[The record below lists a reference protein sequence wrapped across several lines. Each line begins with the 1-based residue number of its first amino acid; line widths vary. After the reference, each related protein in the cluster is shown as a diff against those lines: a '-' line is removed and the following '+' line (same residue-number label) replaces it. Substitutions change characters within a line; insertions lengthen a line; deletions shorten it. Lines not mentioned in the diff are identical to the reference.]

1 MKKYL
6 FFISIIITCLTI
18 YLSFNYSSE
27 KEINSSSIYKIT
39 NEYLSTGKI
48 IDNNFILNE
57 NEKIFI
63 EGLKSYNNSDFKNAK
78 FYFQKS
84 KEIKNNNP
92 LILFYSNFYLN
103 KCELEEIDSGNFTYI
118 TNALDIMKDYSILSN
133 NTNLIWQMISSVAS
147 DIDSRKK
154 IISLLENYLKNT
166 KNLKLENALKLK
178 GFIAMM
184 KMSNEEYGESIYL
197 YYEILAESEK
207 IKNPEIRSKIQIK
220 SYEYLG
226 NMYFILEDYK
236 SAIKYYDLSISI
248 PIKNNDENAL
258 TKYGAHINRSESYIL
273 LNNYEEAI
281 NSSFE
286 TEKIIPYLPEN
297 IATGVKIFRYKNL
310 MLLESKRSN
319 FKKAEEYYNLC
330 TTLLKKD
337 SGNAFINA
345 EMYVELAHSE
355 MLFYKKDYSQA
366 IKNLN
371 LLLEKDLKE
380 NWGFDTSIY
389 HLLLKIYKETDELEK
404 HFNTGKKLYY
414 SEKRFNENLKK
425 DYIEFVK
432 NSYTLEQLK
441 IQEKISKIKI
451 IILGTLTFLS
461 LISII
466 LGIKKIK
473 NLHNKNFTDALTN
486 IYNRKYLDY
495 LITTPLKEPL
505 SAVIVMIDIDFFKN
519 YNDFYGHLKGDEVIK
534 NVADILKKSIRKN
547 DALIRYGGEEFLII
561 LKNANIDVFKEVY
574 NRISKNLYDKNIT
587 HEKSTVSDRITLSVG
602 VTFEYFE
609 KSLNLKNGIKK
620 ADDALYISKR
630 NGRNR
635 FTSL

>member
-6 FFISIIITCLTI
+6 FFISIIIACLTI

-39 NEYLSTGKI
+39 DEYLSTGKI

-63 EGLKSYNNSDFKNAK
+63 EGLKSYNNNDFKNAK

>member
-6 FFISIIITCLTI
+6 FFISIIIACLTI

-27 KEINSSSIYKIT
+27 KEISSSSIYKIT
-39 NEYLSTGKI
+39 DEYLSTGKV

-118 TNALDIMKDYSILSN
+118 TNALDIMKDYPILSN

-286 TEKIIPYLPEN
+286 IEKIIPYLPEN

-505 SAVIVMIDIDFFKN
+505 SAGIVMIDIDFFKN

-561 LKNANIDVFKEVY
+561 LKNANIDIFKEVY
-574 NRISKNLYDKNIT
+574 NRISKNLYDKNII